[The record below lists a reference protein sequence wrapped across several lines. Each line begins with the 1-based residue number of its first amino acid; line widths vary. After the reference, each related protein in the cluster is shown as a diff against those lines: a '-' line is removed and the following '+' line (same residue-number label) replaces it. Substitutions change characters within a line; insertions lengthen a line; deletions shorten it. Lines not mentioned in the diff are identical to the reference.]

1 MPSYFGSLSR
11 SSMPGTF
18 RTQRGYPK
26 IKPWVQTPM
35 VRYVSSKH
43 RYITCGLFLWAE
55 KDLSTD

>member
-1 MPSYFGSLSR
+1 
-11 SSMPGTF
+11 MPGTF